1 MRPIRYLLCIAISLY
16 IPIFAEEI
24 EEVIVTASFLAEST
38 DSNQLHVIDERELR
52 EDATESLGSSLD
64 NLLGISSA
72 DYGAAVGQPVIR
84 GMSGN
89 RVKVLNNG
97 IVNRDVSGL
106 GPDHSI
112 EIDMNNVQQIE
123 VIKGPSSLLYAN
135 GAIGGIV
142 NVVDN
147 TIARTDISESDL
159 RVGLE
164 SQSVN
169 DGQSYDLSY
178 QNNLGGFNVSAAFR
192 DSEFDN
198 FDIPTGAVIHD
209 EEEHE
214 DEHEENLGYL
224 MNSDHEA
231 SSKSLGISKVGDW
244 GHIGLSWKNLDSSYG
259 IPFHGEEHGD
269 HDEEHGDD
277 DHDEEHADHDEDSHE
292 NERIFASTEVDII
305 NLEGSFNLDNNWVKG
320 INYFFRDT
328 DYLLWEQHAEVEGAH
343 EEEDHDG
350 DHHDEGPTYFTN
362 ESTEYGAVFDLSGE
376 SLTQKVAINFMQ
388 EDLSI
393 VGHESFMNPA
403 ENEEMTLGYFVS
415 GKLGDSFRVD
425 FGIRHD
431 RISRKGSVT
440 HRDEH
445 DDHDE
450 EHGDDDHDEE
460 HGDDDHDEEHGD
472 DDHDEEH
479 AEIDYFDHDVN
490 NTSYALTLSREITN
504 SLNASLGL
512 AFVERAP
519 SATELFMNGPH
530 LATARFE
537 VGNPALDSERSQNID
552 LNFRYQKNGFF
563 ANLTFFRNNVT
574 DYIYLLDETEDEHE
588 EHEGEDHEGL
598 VLANYLQ
605 QDASLDGYEFEIG
618 TVFELANGDLSVSYG
633 RDSVDGKFDR
643 GGRIPRMIPTRN
655 IYDIAY
661 TTNNFRAALTL
672 KSVDKQSQIAE
683 QETTSERYDMLDLRL
698 TRTFQLNSTS
708 ELNVSLFGKNLL
720 DEIARNH
727 TSFVKDEVPLPGRNI
742 GIRINMNF

>member
-24 EEVIVTASFLAEST
+24 EEVIVTASFLDDSPES
-38 DSNQLHVIDERELR
+38 SPLHVIDGVELR

-89 RVKVLNNG
+89 RVKVLNNS

-147 TIARTDISESDL
+147 TIPRTDISESDL

-178 QNNLGGFNVSAAFR
+178 QNNLGGFNVSAAYK

-214 DEHEENLGYL
+214 ENLGYL

-231 SSKSLGISKVGDW
+231 STKSLGISKVGDW

-277 DHDEEHADHDEDSHE
+277 DHNEEHADHDEDSHE
-292 NERIFASTEVDII
+292 NERIFATTEVDII
-305 NLEGSFNLDNNWVKG
+305 NLEGSFNFDNNWAKG
-320 INYFFRDT
+320 INYFLRDT
-328 DYLLWEQHAEVEGAH
+328 DYLLREQHAEVEGAH
-343 EEEDHDG
+343 EEEGHDG

-388 EDLSI
+388 EDVSI

-450 EHGDDDHDEE
+450 EH
-460 HGDDDHDEEHGD
+460 
-472 DDHDEEH
+472 
-479 AEIDYFDHDVN
+479 AEIDYFDHDIN
-490 NTSYALTLSREITN
+490 NTSYALTLSRDVTD

-512 AFVERAP
+512 ASVERAP
-519 SATELFMNGPH
+519 SVSELFMNGPH

-537 VGNPALDSERSQNID
+537 VGNPTLDSERSQNID

-563 ANLTFFRNNVT
+563 AKLTFFRNNVN
-574 DYIYLLDETEDEHE
+574 DYIYLLDETEEEHE
-588 EHEGEDHEGL
+588 EHEEEDHGGL

-605 QDASLDGYEFEIG
+605 QDATLNGYEFEIG
-618 TVFELANGDLSVSYG
+618 TVFKLANGNLSVSYG
-633 RDSVDGKFDR
+633 RDSIDGKFEG

-683 QETTSERYDMLDLRL
+683 QETTSERYDKLDLRL

>member
-1 MRPIRYLLCIAISLY
+1 MKLVRYLWCIAISLNT
-16 IPIFAEEI
+16 PIFAEEI
-24 EEVIVTASFLAEST
+24 EEVIVTASFLDDSAES
-38 DSNQLHVIDERELR
+38 SPLHVIDGVELR

-97 IVNRDVSGL
+97 IVNRDMSGL

-147 TIARTDISESDL
+147 TIPRTDISESDL

-178 QNNLGGFNVSAAFR
+178 QNNLGGFNVSAAYK

-214 DEHEENLGYL
+214 ENHGYL

-231 SSKSLGISKVGDW
+231 RSKSLGISKVGDW

-292 NERIFASTEVDII
+292 NERIFSSIEVDII
-305 NLEGSFNLDNNWVKG
+305 NLSGSFNLDNNWVKG
-320 INYFFRDT
+320 INYFVSDT
-328 DYLLWEQHAEVEGAH
+328 DYLLWEQHAEGEDAH
-343 EEEDHDG
+343 EGEDHND
-350 DHHDEGPTYFTN
+350 DHHDEGPTYFAN
-362 ESTEYGAVFDLSGE
+362 ESTEYGAIFDLSRE
-376 SLTQKVAINFMQ
+376 SLAQKVAINFMQ
-388 EDLSI
+388 EDKS
-393 VGHESFMNPA
+393 VMGHESFINPA
-403 ENEEMTLGYFVS
+403 ETEEMNIGYF
-415 GKLGDSFRVD
+415 LRRD
-425 FGIRHD
+425 FGLFTLDFGFRHD
-431 RISRKGSVT
+431 RVNRKGSVT
-440 HRDEH
+440 HQDEH
-445 DDHDE
+445 
-450 EHGDDDHDEE
+450 
-460 HGDDDHDEEHGD
+460 DDHDEEHGD

-479 AEIDYFDHDVN
+479 AEIDYFDHDIT
-490 NTSYALTLSREITN
+490 NTSYALTLSREVTD

-512 AFVERAP
+512 SSVERAP
-519 SATELFMNGPH
+519 SASELFMNGPH

-537 VGNPALDSERSQNID
+537 VGNPTLDSERSQNIE
-552 LNFRYQKNGFF
+552 LNFDYRISGFY
-563 ANLTFFRNNVT
+563 AGLTFFRNNV
-574 DYIYLLDETEDEHE
+574 DNYIYLLDETEEEHE
-588 EHEGEDHEGL
+588 GHEGEDHEGL
-598 VLANYLQ
+598 ILANFLQ
-605 QDASLDGYEFEIG
+605 QDATLDGYEIEIG
-618 TVFELANGDLSVSYG
+618 TVIALENGDLSVSFG
-633 RDSVDGKFDR
+633 RDSIYGKFDA
-643 GGRIPRMIPTRN
+643 GGRIPRMVPTRN
-655 IYDIAY
+655 TYGIAY
-661 TTNNFRAALTL
+661 TRNDFKAALTL
-672 KSVDKQSQIAE
+672 KSVGKQTHIAK

-698 TRTFQLNSTS
+698 SQTFQLNSKS

>member
-1 MRPIRYLLCIAISLY
+1 MKLIRYLWCIAIGLNT
-16 IPIFAEEI
+16 PIFAEEI
-24 EEVIVTASFLAEST
+24 EEVIVTASFLDDST
-38 DSNQLHVIDERELR
+38 KSSRLHVIDGLELR

-97 IVNRDVSGL
+97 IVNRDMSGL

-147 TIARTDISESDL
+147 TIPRTDISESDL

-178 QNNLGGFNVSAAFR
+178 QNNLGGFNVSAAYK

-209 EEEHE
+209 EE
-214 DEHEENLGYL
+214 EHEENLGYL

-277 DHDEEHADHDEDSHE
+277 DHNEEHADHDEDSHE
-292 NERIFASTEVDII
+292 NERIFATTEVDII
-305 NLEGSFNLDNNWVKG
+305 NLEGSFNFDNNWAKG
-320 INYFFRDT
+320 INYFLRDT
-328 DYLLWEQHAEVEGAH
+328 DYLLSEQHAEIEGAH

-362 ESTEYGAVFDLSGE
+362 ESTEYGAVIDLSGE
-376 SLTQKVAINFMQ
+376 SRTQKFAINFMQ

-403 ENEEMTLGYFVS
+403 ESEEMTIGYFAS
-415 GKLGDSFRVD
+415 GNLGGLFTLD

-431 RISRKGSVT
+431 RISRKGSIT

-445 DDHDE
+445 
-450 EHGDDDHDEE
+450 G
-460 HGDDDHDEEHGD
+460 DHDEEHGD

-479 AEIDYFDHDVN
+479 AEIDYFDHDIN
-490 NTSYALTLSREITN
+490 NTSYALTLSRDVTD

-512 AFVERAP
+512 ASVERAP
-519 SATELFMNGPH
+519 SVSELFMNGPH

-537 VGNPALDSERSQNID
+537 VGNPTLDSERSQNID
-552 LNFRYQKNGFF
+552 LNFQYQKNGFF
-563 ANLTFFRNNVT
+563 AKLTFFRNNVN
-574 DYIYLLDETEDEHE
+574 DYIYLLDETEEEHE
-588 EHEGEDHEGL
+588 EHEEEDHEGL

-605 QDASLDGYEFEIG
+605 QDATLNGYEFEIG
-618 TVFELANGDLSVSYG
+618 TVFKLANGNLSVSYG
-633 RDSVDGKFDR
+633 RDSIDGKFEG
-643 GGRIPRMIPTRN
+643 GGRIPRMIPARN

-661 TTNNFRAALTL
+661 AANNFGAALTL

-683 QETTSERYDMLDLRL
+683 QETTSERYDMLELRL
-698 TRTFQLNSTS
+698 TRTFQLNSKS
-708 ELNVSLFGKNLL
+708 ELDVSLFGKNLL